1 MEIGTLLE
9 KIWALQLFET
19 HKLFGFCPEYI
30 VTSLWVWIP
39 KVDVTIYNGTA
50 SEFCRTKPV
59 PTLYRFEISSNYDS
73 VFVLYR
79 NDSRFLYK
87 NNDSVLVFCI
97 IY

>member
-1 MEIGTLLE
+1 MDTYELE
-9 KIWALQLFET
+9 NLVRFLVDHNGNWQIWALQLFET

-73 VFVLYR
+73 VCVL
-79 NDSRFLYK
+79 SK
-87 NNDSVLVFCI
+87 K
-97 IY
+97 